1 MSRINNSVNLIGR
14 IASDIET
21 KTAGESRLASFT
33 IAVDRPKTKKGDI
46 ITDFVRCNAWGYTA
60 EFIVK
65 YFGKGRKIA
74 VQGEL
79 NIDTREMDDGSKRS
93 YTSVRVDSVDF
104 ADSKSGAD
112 SDHDK
117 GGKAAAP
124 ARRSSGSK
132 RAAIDAVDD
141 DADKPW

>member
-14 IASDIET
+14 IVSDIET
-21 KTAGESRLASFT
+21 KTVGESHLASFT
-33 IAVDRPKTKKGDI
+33 VAVDRPKTKKGDVV
-46 ITDFVRCNAWGYTA
+46 TDFVRCNAWGYTA
-60 EFIVK
+60 EFVAK

-79 NIDTREMDDGSKRS
+79 NIDTKEMDDGSKRS

-104 ADSKSGAD
+104 ADSKSNNEKD
-112 SDHDK
+112 NEF
-117 GGKAAAP
+117 AAP
-124 ARRSSGSK
+124 ATKKPTARKKS
-132 RAAIDAVDD
+132 AMNAVED

>member
-1 MSRINNSVNLIGR
+1 MSRVNNSVTLIGR

-21 KTAGESRLASFT
+21 KTVGESHLATFT

-46 ITDFVRCNAWGYTA
+46 ITDFIRCNAWSYTA
-60 EFIVK
+60 EFVAK

-93 YTSVRVDSVDF
+93 YTSVRVDTVDF
-104 ADSKSGAD
+104 ADSKSGAEKSD
-112 SDHDK
+112 SDSK
-117 GGKAAAP
+117 PKKATTNKRSAIAAVETNE
-124 ARRSSGSK
+124 
-132 RAAIDAVDD
+132 DT
-141 DADKPW
+141 PW

>member
-1 MSRINNSVNLIGR
+1 MSRVNNSVTLIGR

-21 KTAGESRLASFT
+21 KTVGESHLATFT

-46 ITDFVRCNAWGYTA
+46 ITDFIRCNAWSYTA
-60 EFIVK
+60 EFIAK

-93 YTSVRVDSVDF
+93 YTSVRVDTVDF
-104 ADSKSGAD
+104 ADSKNGTEKSD
-112 SDHDK
+112 SDSK
-117 GGKAAAP
+117 SKKATANKRSAIAAVETNED
-124 ARRSSGSK
+124 
-132 RAAIDAVDD
+132 I
-141 DADKPW
+141 PW